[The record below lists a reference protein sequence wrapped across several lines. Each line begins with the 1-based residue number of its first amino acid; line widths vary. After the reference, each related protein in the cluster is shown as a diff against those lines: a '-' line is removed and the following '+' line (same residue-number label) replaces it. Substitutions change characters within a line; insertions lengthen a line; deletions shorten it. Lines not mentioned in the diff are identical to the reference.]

1 MNREELAVCL
11 EAGFIDFN
19 IDEKTNERFLPKIL
33 TNNQKQQ
40 VKVLESLLNELKN
53 CDEFFF
59 SVAFVTNS
67 GIACLADALN
77 ELQNKNIK
85 GKILASQYQNFTEPR
100 ALRRLLK
107 FPNIE
112 VKIITADYNF
122 HAKGYLF
129 HKKAKPEQNLED
141 SYNMIIGS
149 SNLTQTALT
158 VNREWN
164 VQLSSMKNGALIK
177 QMQQELEQA
186 WEDATVV
193 DEAWISAYET
203 IYKEAKSLRRKDNT
217 RIINLYQVNPN
228 KMQVEALS
236 SLEALRKNDK
246 DRALLISATGTGK
259 TFLSAFDMK
268 VVAPKRFLFVV
279 HRNQIARK
287 AKENFEKIIG
297 QDVEMGMFS
306 GNDRELE
313 KPYLFATVQT
323 LSREEHLK
331 KFAPD
336 HFDYIVIDEVHRA
349 GADTYQ
355 KIINYFKPKFL
366 LGMTATPER
375 TDGYD
380 IFKDFNYNIAYEI
393 RLNQAL
399 EENMLVPFHYHGI
412 SEVQVNG
419 TVLDEH
425 SDFNRLTCDERVKHI
440 LHYADFYGCDEGR
453 VKGLVFCSRKDE
465 AIKLAEEF
473 CKNGKKAIALTGDDS
488 NDYRDEVVER
498 LERDDIPVENQVDY
512 IFTVDIFNEGIDI
525 PCLNQ
530 IIMLRPTQSA
540 IIFVQQLG
548 RGLRKNGGKRYLEVI
563 DFIGN
568 YENNYLLP
576 IALFGDISYNKEKV
590 RRTMHNN
597 FLPGASTVYFDD
609 VVKERIYDSI
619 NSGRISQ
626 LKEYRTSYELVKY
639 KIGKTPLMMDFV
651 KLGDKDPYIFVLKDG
666 SYFHFKQHVDK
677 GETTLNDL
685 HEKLLKFLGT
695 EVCNGKRLEEVVVL
709 KLLLEKGIVDFE
721 DVITGLKEDYNLSTS
736 MESIKGALNVLS
748 MNFFKDADAKKYGNI
763 VLAIA
768 ENNKI
773 SPGEEFAVC
782 LNNPEFKMY
791 VEDNVDYAIYKFMS
805 TYDAKKFYHG
815 LKLYENYSRKDVVRI
830 LNWEKDE
837 SSTVYGYRVKYNT
850 CPMFVTYKKDED
862 VSASTKYEDYFVSP
876 AVFNW
881 MSRNRVTVDSQEIID
896 IKKKEVV
903 KLLFVKKSDGEG
915 TDFYFMGEV
924 DTKDCIQTTIDNDK
938 REKLSIVNVIYDMKV
953 PVNEKIY
960 SYFEG

>member
-1 MNREELAVCL
+1 
-11 EAGFIDFN
+11 
-19 IDEKTNERFLPKIL
+19 
-33 TNNQKQQ
+33 
-40 VKVLESLLNELKN
+40 
-53 CDEFFF
+53 
-59 SVAFVTNS
+59 
-67 GIACLADALN
+67 
-77 ELQNKNIK
+77 
-85 GKILASQYQNFTEPR
+85 
-100 ALRRLLK
+100 
-107 FPNIE
+107 
-112 VKIITADYNF
+112 
-122 HAKGYLF
+122 
-129 HKKAKPEQNLED
+129 
-141 SYNMIIGS
+141 
-149 SNLTQTALT
+149 
-158 VNREWN
+158 
-164 VQLSSMKNGALIK
+164 
-177 QMQQELEQA
+177 
-186 WEDATVV
+186 
-193 DEAWISAYET
+193 
-203 IYKEAKSLRRKDNT
+203 
-217 RIINLYQVNPN
+217 
-228 KMQVEALS
+228 
-236 SLEALRKNDK
+236 
-246 DRALLISATGTGK
+246 
-259 TFLSAFDMK
+259 
-268 VVAPKRFLFVV
+268 
-279 HRNQIARK
+279 
-287 AKENFEKIIG
+287 
-297 QDVEMGMFS
+297 
-306 GNDRELE
+306 
-313 KPYLFATVQT
+313 
-323 LSREEHLK
+323 
-331 KFAPD
+331 
-336 HFDYIVIDEVHRA
+336 
-349 GADTYQ
+349 
-355 KIINYFKPKFL
+355 
-366 LGMTATPER
+366 MTATPER
-375 TDGYD
+375 TDGCD

-465 AIKLAEEF
+465 TIKLAEEF
-473 CKNGKKAIALTGDDS
+473 CKNGKKAIALTGDTS
-488 NDYRDEVVER
+488 NDYRTEVVER
-498 LERDDIPVENQVDY
+498 LERDDIPVENQIDY

-525 PCLNQ
+525 PCVNQ

-576 IALFGDISYNKEKV
+576 IALFGDRSYNKEKV

-639 KIGKTPLMMDFV
+639 KIGKSPLMMDFV

-685 HEKLLKFLGT
+685 QERLLKFISL
-695 EVCNGKRLEEVVVL
+695 EICNGKRLEE
-709 KLLLEKGIVDFE
+709 IF
-721 DVITGLKEDYNLSTS
+721 ILKELLKNGSCNMYDVLNNLKAKYNLDSNIQN
-736 MESIKGALNVLS
+736 IKGALNVLS
-748 MNFFKDADAKKYGNI
+748 MNFFKDADAKKYGDTY
-763 VLAIA
+763 LAVVD
-768 ENNKI
+768 EEEI
-773 SPGEEFAVC
+773 SLGEDFKKC
-782 LNNPEFKMY
+782 LGNEEFKMY
-791 VEDNVDYAIYKFMS
+791 VDDALDYGEYRFLS
-805 TYDAKKFYHG
+805 TYDSKKFFHG

-862 VSASTKYEDYFVSP
+862 VSASTKYEDYFISP
-876 AVFNW
+876 AAFNW
-881 MSRNRVTVDSQEIID
+881 MSRNRVTVDSQEIVD

-938 REKLSIVNVIYDMKV
+938 GEKLSVVNVVYDMKV

>member
-1 MNREELAVCL
+1 MNREELAICL

-19 IDEKTNERFLPKIL
+19 IDTDERFLPKIL

-40 VKVLESLLNELKN
+40 VKVLESLLSELKN

-67 GIACLADALN
+67 GIACLADALM
-77 ELQNKNIK
+77 ELQNRNIK

-129 HKKAKPEQNLED
+129 HRKSDTERNQED
-141 SYNMIIGS
+141 NYNMIIGS

-186 WEDATVV
+186 WEDATPVN
-193 DEAWISAYET
+193 EAWISAYET
-203 IYKEAKSLRRKDNT
+203 IYREAKSLRRKDNT
-217 RIINLYQVNPN
+217 KIINLYQVNPN
-228 KMQVEALS
+228 KMQVDALS
-236 SLEALRKNDK
+236 SLAELRKDEK

-259 TFLSAFDMK
+259 TFLSAFDVK

-287 AKENFEKIIG
+287 AKESFEKVIG
-297 QDVEMGMFS
+297 REIEMGMFS

-331 KFAPD
+331 KFSPE

-412 SEVQVNG
+412 SEVQVDG

-453 VKGLVFCSRKDE
+453 IKGLVFCSRKDE

-473 CKNGKKAIALTGDDS
+473 CKNGKKAVALTGDTS
-488 NDYRDEVVER
+488 NEYRAEVVER
-498 LERDDIPVENQVDY
+498 LESDTIPLDQQIDY

-525 PCLNQ
+525 PSVNQ

-576 IALFGDISYNKEKV
+576 IALFGDRSYSKEKV

-597 FLPGASTVYFDD
+597 YLPGASTVYFDD

-626 LKEYRTSYELVKY
+626 LKEYKTSYELVKY

-666 SYFHFKQHVDK
+666 SYFHFKQHVDRGK
-677 GETTLNDL
+677 TTLNDL
-685 HEKLLKFLGT
+685 QERLLKFIST
-695 EVCNGKRLEEVVVL
+695 EICNGKRLEEIFIL
-709 KLLLEKGIVDFE
+709 KVLLEKDLCKVE
-721 DVITGLKEDYNLSTS
+721 EVIAGLNDKYNLATNI
-736 MESIKGALNVLS
+736 ENIKGAINVLG
-748 MNFFKDADAKKYGNI
+748 MQFFKDADAKKYGNI
-763 VLAIA
+763 PLALLD
-768 ENNKI
+768 
-773 SPGEEFAVC
+773 GEDIYLGKEFVAC
-782 LNNPEFKMY
+782 LGNAEFKMY
-791 VEDNVDYAIYKFMS
+791 VNDALSYGEYRFMS
-805 TYDAKKFYHG
+805 TYDKKKFFHG

-830 LNWEKDE
+830 LNWAKDE

-850 CPMFVTYKKDED
+850 CPMFVTYKKDEG
-862 VSASTKYEDYFVSP
+862 VSASTNYEDYFVNPS
-876 AVFNW
+876 VFNW
-881 MSRNRVTVDSQEIID
+881 MSRNKVTVDSPEIVSIR
-896 IKKKEVV
+896 KKEVV

-924 DTKDCIQTTIDNDK
+924 DTKDCIQTTIDSDK
-938 REKLSIVNVIYDMKV
+938 GEKLSIVNVVYDMKV

>member
-1 MNREELAVCL
+1 MNREELAICL

-19 IDEKTNERFLPKIL
+19 IDTDERFLPKIL

-40 VKVLESLLNELKN
+40 VKVLESLLSELKN

-67 GIACLADALN
+67 GIACLADALM
-77 ELQNKNIK
+77 ELQNRNIK

-129 HKKAKPEQNLED
+129 HRKSDTERNQED
-141 SYNMIIGS
+141 NYNMIIGS

-186 WEDATVV
+186 WEDATPVNV
-193 DEAWISAYET
+193 AWISAYET
-203 IYKEAKSLRRKDNT
+203 IYREAKSLRRKDNT
-217 RIINLYQVNPN
+217 KIINLYQVNPN
-228 KMQVEALS
+228 KMQVDALS
-236 SLEALRKNDK
+236 SLAELRKDEK

-259 TFLSAFDMK
+259 TFLSAFDVK

-287 AKENFEKIIG
+287 AKESFEKVIG
-297 QDVEMGMFS
+297 REIEMGMFS

-331 KFAPD
+331 KFSPE

-412 SEVQVNG
+412 SEVQVDG

-453 VKGLVFCSRKDE
+453 IKGLVFCSRKDE

-473 CKNGKKAIALTGDDS
+473 CKNGKKAVALTGDTS
-488 NDYRDEVVER
+488 NEYRAEVVER
-498 LERDDIPVENQVDY
+498 LESDTIPLDQQIDY

-525 PCLNQ
+525 PSVNQ

-576 IALFGDISYNKEKV
+576 IALFGDRSYSKEKV

-597 FLPGASTVYFDD
+597 YLPGASTVYFDD

-626 LKEYRTSYELVKY
+626 LKEYKTSYELVKY

-666 SYFHFKQHVDK
+666 SYFHFKQHVDRGK
-677 GETTLNDL
+677 TTLNDL
-685 HEKLLKFLGT
+685 QERLLKFIST
-695 EVCNGKRLEEVVVL
+695 EICNGKRLEEIFIL
-709 KLLLEKGIVDFE
+709 KVLLEKDLCKVE
-721 DVITGLKEDYNLSTS
+721 EVIAGLNDKYNLATNI
-736 MESIKGALNVLS
+736 ENIKGAINVLG
-748 MNFFKDADAKKYGNI
+748 MQFFKDADAKKYGNI
-763 VLAIA
+763 PLALLD
-768 ENNKI
+768 
-773 SPGEEFAVC
+773 GEDIYLGKEFVAC
-782 LNNPEFKMY
+782 LGNAEFKMY
-791 VEDNVDYAIYKFMS
+791 VNDALSYGEYRFMS
-805 TYDAKKFYHG
+805 TYDKKKFFHG

-830 LNWEKDE
+830 LNWAKDE

-850 CPMFVTYKKDED
+850 CPMFVTYKKDEG
-862 VSASTKYEDYFVSP
+862 VSASTNYEDYFVNPS
-876 AVFNW
+876 VFNW
-881 MSRNRVTVDSQEIID
+881 MSRNKVTVDSPEIVSIR
-896 IKKKEVV
+896 KKEVV

-924 DTKDCIQTTIDNDK
+924 DTKDCIQTTIDSDK
-938 REKLSIVNVIYDMKV
+938 GEKLSIVNVVYDMKV

>member
-1 MNREELAVCL
+1 MNREELAICL

-19 IDEKTNERFLPKIL
+19 IDTDERFLPKIL

-40 VKVLESLLNELKN
+40 VKVLESLLSELKN

-67 GIACLADALN
+67 GIACLADALM
-77 ELQNKNIK
+77 ELQNRNIK

-129 HKKAKPEQNLED
+129 HRKSDTERNQED
-141 SYNMIIGS
+141 NYNMIIGS

-186 WEDATVV
+186 WEDATPVN
-193 DEAWISAYET
+193 EAWISAYET
-203 IYKEAKSLRRKDNT
+203 IYREAKSLRRKDNT
-217 RIINLYQVNPN
+217 KIINLYQVNPN
-228 KMQVEALS
+228 KMQVDALS
-236 SLEALRKNDK
+236 SLAELRKDKK

-259 TFLSAFDMK
+259 TFLSAFDVK

-287 AKENFEKIIG
+287 AKESFEKVIG
-297 QDVEMGMFS
+297 REIEMGMFS
-306 GNDRELE
+306 GSDRELE

-331 KFAPD
+331 KFSPE

-412 SEVQVNG
+412 SEVQVDG

-453 VKGLVFCSRKDE
+453 IKGLVFCSRKDE

-473 CKNGKKAIALTGDDS
+473 CKNGKKAVALTGDTS
-488 NDYRDEVVER
+488 NEYRAEVVER
-498 LERDDIPVENQVDY
+498 LESDTIPLDQQIDY

-525 PCLNQ
+525 PSVNQ

-576 IALFGDISYNKEKV
+576 IALFGDRSYSKEKV

-597 FLPGASTVYFDD
+597 YLPGASTVYFDD

-626 LKEYRTSYELVKY
+626 LKEYKTSYELVKY

-666 SYFHFKQHVDK
+666 SYFHFKQHVDRGK
-677 GETTLNDL
+677 TTLNDL
-685 HEKLLKFLGT
+685 QERLLKFIST
-695 EVCNGKRLEEVVVL
+695 EICNGKRLEEIFIL
-709 KLLLEKGIVDFE
+709 KVLLEKDLCKVE
-721 DVITGLKEDYNLSTS
+721 EVIAGLNDKYNLATNI
-736 MESIKGALNVLS
+736 ENIKGAINVLG
-748 MNFFKDADAKKYGNI
+748 MQFFKDADAKKYGNI
-763 VLAIA
+763 PLALLD
-768 ENNKI
+768 
-773 SPGEEFAVC
+773 GEDIYLGKEFVAC
-782 LNNPEFKMY
+782 LGNAEFKMY
-791 VEDNVDYAIYKFMS
+791 VNDALSYGEYRFMS
-805 TYDAKKFYHG
+805 TYDKKKFFHG

-830 LNWEKDE
+830 LNWAKDE

-850 CPMFVTYKKDED
+850 CPMFVTYKKDEG
-862 VSASTKYEDYFVSP
+862 VSASTNYEDYFVNPS
-876 AVFNW
+876 VFNW
-881 MSRNRVTVDSQEIID
+881 MSRNKVTVDSPEIIS
-896 IKKKEVV
+896 IRKKDVV

-924 DTKDCIQTTIDNDK
+924 DTKDCIQTTIDSDK
-938 REKLSIVNVIYDMKV
+938 GEKLSIVNVVYDMKV